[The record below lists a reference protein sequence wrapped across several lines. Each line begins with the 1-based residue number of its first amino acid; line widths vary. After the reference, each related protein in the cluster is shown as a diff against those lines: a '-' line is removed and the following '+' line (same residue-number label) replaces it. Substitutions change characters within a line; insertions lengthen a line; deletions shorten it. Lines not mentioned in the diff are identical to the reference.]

1 MLGSACHK
9 CSTQSEASV
18 ADEVAAEVEFLSL
31 VEGTLLDGNVVI
43 MSVLQEAYIAILSAN
58 NVVNPKCSRKKL
70 KQLMQTE
77 IPNIEFHRPKRVN
90 EAERISIKSTRDAA
104 IQLVEETSV
113 NSDMDMKVLYNAAS
127 VLRKAISKAKK
138 WTFGGSLTDV
148 TDEHLPKELYCF
160 YRWVI
165 QGSHTTLSTDKK
177 SSQVNK
183 HAVNLAHT
191 TVTMFVSE
199 QQVRNK
205 KSLSL
210 RSTREMPQQLAVGI
224 AIRQA
229 TRSKK
234 LISILH
240 GFGMSVEYNRLLRV
254 EGQLATSVLQRML
267 VNDNIYLPP
276 DVVLGRHVFF
286 AVDNVDNVDFAEDT
300 PDGKRTLHA
309 TAMAIYQRCQPED
322 EVAKL
327 QLTDAALRR
336 SMKDLP
342 GTVTTLLDCPKP
354 TVKPPSPVY
363 ASFSLKDVQPP
374 SDVCL
379 PDVAWLMGRTLV
391 RSQKNG
397 SQMPVMEDDDVVQDD
412 EAVSPNGNI
421 PTWSAYHSL
430 IADGLPL
437 TRVGTPPL
445 IAAPAHEW
453 QTLLLTVLMQAQGIN
468 TKVMGPDRKTV
479 ISLDMGLYKPEKQ
492 LQMSRKDMDHMIL
505 RPGELHIVMAE
516 LYCIGAYIENSG
528 IDFCWTEADLY
539 GPTTVKQIIEGKH
552 VKRGVEAHMI
562 TLQALFT
569 LYQEAFFQEH
579 PDLLGRLTNAAVQLD
594 HSCRDGSCEE
604 IQQAHLEMVQTIESL
619 SVMEEMTHFDSQKEG
634 QPLSVAMRQY
644 MQMVMEMV
652 LFIRSVRTGDWNL
665 HLTALEAFT
674 THFFNNNN
682 NNNIWTY
689 IVHVSTN

>member
-1 MLGSACHK
+1 MKAAGHVEVAAAKVARYETKYSLCIICQTNTGEGLVEKPSTHDKLLKFIRERASYGDKDYPDVSRHLGNVTSQDLESRSATWHRKCYQDTVHK
-9 CSTQSEASV
+9 GMCSRAKERYEQRRAAKGIRQEPSSSHSSSSGTLTRSQSTPYNKDLCFFCENGASYKNPLHTVATENAGLSLKEAIEKSGNEKLHVKLCTSINPEDAHAIDIKYHKRCWAVHVTNVRRKAMNPTQSEPSV

-31 VEGTLLDGNVVI
+31 VEGTLLDGNVVS

-77 IPNIEFHRPKRVN
+77 IPNIEFHKPKRVN

-138 WTFGGSLTDV
+138 WIFGGSLRDV

-160 YRWVI
+160 YRWVL
-165 QGSHTTLSTDKK
+165 QGSNTTLSTDKK

-286 AVDNVDNVDFAEDT
+286 AVDNVDFAEDT

-397 SQMPVMEDDDVVQDD
+397 SQMPVMEDDDV
-412 EAVSPNGNI
+412 S
-421 PTWSAYHSL
+421 S
-430 IADGLPL
+430 
-437 TRVGTPPL
+437 
-445 IAAPAHEW
+445 
-453 QTLLLTVLMQAQGIN
+453 
-468 TKVMGPDRKTV
+468 
-479 ISLDMGLYKPEKQ
+479 
-492 LQMSRKDMDHMIL
+492 
-505 RPGELHIVMAE
+505 
-516 LYCIGAYIENSG
+516 SG
-528 IDFCWTEADLY
+528 
-539 GPTTVKQIIEGKH
+539 
-552 VKRGVEAHMI
+552 
-562 TLQALFT
+562 
-569 LYQEAFFQEH
+569 
-579 PDLLGRLTNAAVQLD
+579 
-594 HSCRDGSCEE
+594 
-604 IQQAHLEMVQTIESL
+604 
-619 SVMEEMTHFDSQKEG
+619 
-634 QPLSVAMRQY
+634 
-644 MQMVMEMV
+644 
-652 LFIRSVRTGDWNL
+652 
-665 HLTALEAFT
+665 
-674 THFFNNNN
+674 
-682 NNNIWTY
+682 
-689 IVHVSTN
+689 